1 MFLKGIKK
9 DSDQIVLVIIVSLF
23 RISRKLVTA
32 KGGNNFKSLY
42 KMQIKN
48 YPEQKDIQRA
58 AMEDACL
65 SYQLYPD
72 LISVQEKE
80 KGIGLIDL

>member
-1 MFLKGIKK
+1 
-9 DSDQIVLVIIVSLF
+9 
-23 RISRKLVTA
+23 
-32 KGGNNFKSLY
+32 
-42 KMQIKN
+42 MQIKN

-72 LISVQEKE
+72 FIFVQEKE
-80 KGIGLIDL
+80 KGIGLIGL

>member
-1 MFLKGIKK
+1 MILNP
-9 DSDQIVLVIIVSLF
+9 L
-23 RISRKLVTA
+23 
-32 KGGNNFKSLY
+32 NSLY
-42 KMQIKN
+42 KMHIKN

-58 AMEDACL
+58 VMEVAYL

>member
-32 KGGNNFKSLY
+32 EEGNNFKSTKFSL
-42 KMQIKN
+42 
-48 YPEQKDIQRA
+48 
-58 AMEDACL
+58 
-65 SYQLYPD
+65 
-72 LISVQEKE
+72 
-80 KGIGLIDL
+80 